1 MLPIIFGDAG
11 FEYTTFRNKKEKTSI
26 VNNKEKENLV
36 REVVKRINRKE
47 RITQLS
53 STPKVIKVIKQA
65 LIRKRSNM

>member
-11 FEYTTFRNKKEKTSI
+11 FEYAIFRNKKEKTSI

-53 STPKVIKVIKQA
+53 STQKVIKQA
-65 LIRKRSNM
+65 LIRKR

>member
-11 FEYTTFRNKKEKTSI
+11 FEYATFRNKKEKTLI

-53 STPKVIKVIKQA
+53 SMQKVIKVIKQA
-65 LIRKRSNM
+65 LIRKR

>member
-11 FEYTTFRNKKEKTSI
+11 FEYATFRNEKEKTSI

-53 STPKVIKVIKQA
+53 STQKVIKVIKQA
-65 LIRKRSNM
+65 LIRKR